1 MVESYGDRLSMKGR
15 TAIVAGGGLG
25 MGFAIAAALAGAGAR
40 VAVVDIDGARAEAAA
55 RRIGSGSAAM
65 TADVQDEA
73 QVDRLISDVMDR
85 WGGFDTLAS
94 VVGGA
99 HGIAARVP
107 LGDSAMDDWDKVVE
121 LNLRHF
127 VLLARASAN
136 HFVARGVRGS
146 MVSVSSVN
154 GVGGSPN
161 LASYGAAKAG
171 LISLTRTLS
180 VELGK
185 HGIRVNSVAP
195 GTIFTERSADAYTV
209 ETLSRLERVI
219 PLGRLGRVED
229 VAGTA
234 LFLLSDLAAYV
245 TGQTI
250 LVDGGIMNV
259 YPFDLQP
266 AE

>member
-1 MVESYGDRLSMKGR
+1 
-15 TAIVAGGGLG
+15 
-25 MGFAIAAALAGAGAR
+25 
-40 VAVVDIDGARAEAAA
+40 
-55 RRIGSGSAAM
+55 
-65 TADVQDEA
+65 
-73 QVDRLISDVMDR
+73 
-85 WGGFDTLAS
+85 
-94 VVGGA
+94 
-99 HGIAARVP
+99 
-107 LGDSAMDDWDKVVE
+107 MDDWDKVVE

-127 VLLARASAN
+127 VLLARAAAK

-154 GVGGSPN
+154 GLFSSPN

-180 VELGK
+180 IELGR

-195 GTIFTERSADAYTV
+195 GTIFTERSADAYV
-209 ETLSRLERVI
+209 GEALSHLESVV

-250 LVDGGIMNV
+250 QVDGGVMNV
-259 YPFDLQP
+259 SPFDLQP
-266 AE
+266 G

>member
-1 MVESYGDRLSMKGR
+1 MASPRGR
-15 TAIVAGGGLG
+15 RSPKTG
-25 MGFAIAAALAGAGAR
+25 
-40 VAVVDIDGARAEAAA
+40 
-55 RRIGSGSAAM
+55 
-65 TADVQDEA
+65 
-73 QVDRLISDVMDR
+73 
-85 WGGFDTLAS
+85 
-94 VVGGA
+94 
-99 HGIAARVP
+99 
-107 LGDSAMDDWDKVVE
+107 MDDWDKVVE

-127 VLLARASAN
+127 VLLARASAK
-136 HFVARGVRGS
+136 HFVERGVRGS

-195 GTIFTERSADAYTV
+195 GTIFTERSADAYTG
-209 ETLSRLERVI
+209 ETLSRLESVI